1 MGGRENLSAFYRRA
15 RGIEGEERAPGG
27 EAVGGFKAISGG
39 VTPLMPIKL
48 RRNR

>member
-1 MGGRENLSAFYRRA
+1 MSAFYRRA